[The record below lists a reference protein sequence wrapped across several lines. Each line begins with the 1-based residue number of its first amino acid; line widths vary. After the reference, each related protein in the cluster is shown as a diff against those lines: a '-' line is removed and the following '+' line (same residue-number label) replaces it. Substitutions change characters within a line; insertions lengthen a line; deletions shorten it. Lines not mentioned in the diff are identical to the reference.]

1 MMTVT
6 KKLRREV
13 IEMISCLILTSN
25 KLDKKNIRLNIK
37 YLSDDIKL
45 NIKSNIPYTHKFEN
59 KNN

>member
-1 MMTVT
+1 MTVT

-45 NIKSNIPYTHKFEN
+45 NIKSNIQYTHKFEN